1 MSDCQLTC
9 QIAQLTNAARP
20 GCHTPEQE
28 RVCQHLPLTQFAV
41 TDSIFLETVAVSK
54 KVTAIRQV
62 SQGQHLV
69 LLDVL
74 CQLSDAGRQLL
85 SAVVIQG
92 KVEVILLHTLPEV

>member
-1 MSDCQLTC
+1 M
-9 QIAQLTNAARP
+9 
-20 GCHTPEQE
+20 
-28 RVCQHLPLTQFAV
+28 
-41 TDSIFLETVAVSK
+41 
-54 KVTAIRQV
+54 TAIRQV

-85 SAVVIQG
+85 SAIVTQG